1 MKQLFPGIGQKA
13 TQNSILKEE
22 QRRWA
27 SRSLLVYSSNLSV
40 QFQTQQRVGSQAEHE
55 RDNRENE
62 MGY

>member
-22 QRRWA
+22 QRKWV